1 MDKALTPCA
10 IHMSRYSPCLIV
22 TCPPPSP
29 HPFFLTTPPL
39 WLSLSIHPTQLRPV
53 WARCLVPPFVPFL
66 PSSSRS
72 PSFLYLPSTTSL
84 TNLEA
89 EAALENSVKRQCGI
103 LLATI
108 IIVLRFVQNPCPL
121 NATAP
126 TTTAALGHARD
137 TLQCRRHTMIPEILL
152 VGDLCK
158 RGTSSKALR
167 SCVHTRLAHG
177 RLQFRACLSGH
188 FLGRRSGGRDNGGSR
203 CGCSRDQLVATV
215 G

>member
-1 MDKALTPCA
+1 
-10 IHMSRYSPCLIV
+10 
-22 TCPPPSP
+22 
-29 HPFFLTTPPL
+29 
-39 WLSLSIHPTQLRPV
+39 
-53 WARCLVPPFVPFL
+53 VPPFVSFL

-72 PSFLYLPSTTSL
+72 PSLLYLPWTTSL

-103 LLATI
+103 VLATI
-108 IIVLRFVQNPCPL
+108 MIVLRFVQHPCPL
-121 NATAP
+121 NAAAL

-137 TLQCRRHTMIPEILL
+137 TLQCRRDTMIAEILL
-152 VGDLCK
+152 VGGVGK

-188 FLGRRSGGRDNGGSR
+188 SLGRNRGGRGCSGDNGGSR

-215 G
+215 S